1 MSLLEDKKHY
11 IYIIGTFSYF
21 LFTIADTLI
30 KILGSTYKET
40 VIFCIAS
47 FSALIPIIFY
57 LIFRGSLTELKTKN
71 YKLHI
76 IRGILMT
83 MTYYFIVKGIILLPL
98 SIAYPILLSSPVLLS
113 VMGIVILKETIY
125 LSKILSLVIAMI
137 AVFLVSGF
145 SLTEGFDPL
154 GVTFIIIGVCS
165 LAFLDFSVRIYG
177 KSERSVALTFY
188 SMLFTAIIFFFLS
201 INHFNNIL
209 FKDFLIMVIA
219 GLLDGV
225 AMMILVYSLRRIEAS
240 FFSITHYS
248 QIIFGI
254 IISITIFHHY
264 PSYIELFGA
273 ALIMVSGYLVYSKL
287 KKLN

>member
-1 MSLLEDKKHY
+1 MSLLEGKKHY
-11 IYIIGTFSYF
+11 IYILGTFSYF

-47 FSALIPIIFY
+47 FSAIIPIIFY
-57 LIFRGSLTELKTKN
+57 LLFRRSFTEIKTKN
-71 YKLHI
+71 YKLHL

-98 SIAYPILLSSPVLLS
+98 SIAYPILLSAPVLLS
-113 VMGIVILKETIY
+113 VMGIVILKEAVY
-125 LSKILSLVIAMI
+125 LSKILSLIIAMI

-145 SLTEGFDPL
+145 SLSEGFDPL
-154 GVTFIIIGVCS
+154 GVLFIIIGVCS
-165 LAFLDFSVRIYG
+165 LACLDFSVRIYG
-177 KSERSVALTFY
+177 KTERSVALTFY
-188 SMLFTAIIFFFLS
+188 SMIFAGAVFFFMS
-201 INHFNNIL
+201 INHFNNIKL
-209 FKDFLIMVIA
+209 LDFLIMVSS

-254 IISITIFHHY
+254 VIGITIFNHY
-264 PSYIELFGA
+264 PSFVEIFGA
-273 ALIMVSGYLVYSKL
+273 ILIIISGYLVYSKL